1 MENDPAIRIDQV
13 LDQLP
18 AGFETLC
25 EAARA
30 EGHGFLDRL
39 AADWAAG
46 AMRFDREGE
55 ILLAAFVHGELA
67 GIGGLTIE
75 PVVPSAMRMRRFYVR
90 PEFRRGGIG
99 RTLALTLRDR
109 ALARGRS
116 ITLNASRESVAFWEA
131 LGFIP
136 DARDGHT
143 HLLNP
148 NGR

>member
-1 MENDPAIRIDQV
+1 
-13 LDQLP
+13 
-18 AGFETLC
+18 
-25 EAARA
+25 
-30 EGHGFLDRL
+30 
-39 AADWAAG
+39 
-46 AMRFDREGE
+46 
-55 ILLAAFVHGELA
+55 
-67 GIGGLTIE
+67 
-75 PVVPSAMRMRRFYVR
+75 VVPSAMRMRRFYVR

-136 DARDGHT
+136 DTRDGHT